1 MKKYFVLIP
10 FLLVVYIATLNYSTK
25 EISDKNED
33 SQVEEEVK
41 KDMWNLESVA
51 VSYNGQDLN
60 MTIDEYVVG
69 VLSCEMPA
77 SFNVEALKAGAVAI
91 RTFYLYKQNMS
102 PTYVATNTDQCF
114 INEEAMKTK
123 WGDGY
128 NKYFNII
135 NGVVEETNGEYITYN
150 NQIIESFYFSIS
162 NGYTENLEN
171 VFGDSRPYLVSVS
184 SSWDKNVSSY
194 EKKTEFEVSEFLNKL
209 GLPDN
214 KEINIE
220 IVSRSSSG
228 RVDFIKVNEAI
239 FKGTEFRKKLGLR
252 STDFD
257 FKISD
262 NLITFVTR
270 GYGHGVGLSQYGAN
284 EMAKLGYSY
293 KEILK
298 HYYQGVDI
306 STL

>member
-1 MKKYFVLIP
+1 
-10 FLLVVYIATLNYSTK
+10 
-25 EISDKNED
+25 
-33 SQVEEEVK
+33 
-41 KDMWNLESVA
+41 
-51 VSYNGQDLN
+51 
-60 MTIDEYVVG
+60 
-69 VLSCEMPA
+69 
-77 SFNVEALKAGAVAI
+77 
-91 RTFYLYKQNMS
+91 
-102 PTYVATNTDQCF
+102 
-114 INEEAMKTK
+114 MKTK

-135 NGVVEETNGEYITYN
+135 NEVVEETNGEYITYN

-220 IVSRSSSG
+220 IVSKSSSG

-257 FKISD
+257 FQISD

>member
-10 FLLVVYIATLNYSTK
+10 FLLVVYIVTLDYSTK

-51 VSYNGQDLN
+51 VSYNGQNLN
-60 MTIDEYVVG
+60 MSIDEYVVG

-135 NGVVEETNGEYITYN
+135 NDVVEETNGEYITYN